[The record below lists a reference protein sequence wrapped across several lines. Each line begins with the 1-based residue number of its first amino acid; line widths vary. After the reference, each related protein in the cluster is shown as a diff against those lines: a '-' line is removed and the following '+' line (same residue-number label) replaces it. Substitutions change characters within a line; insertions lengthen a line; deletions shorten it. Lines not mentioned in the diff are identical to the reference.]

1 MKQNV
6 SRWFALAVVA
16 AFAGVSVV
24 TALNYALSDTA
35 VLKARAQIGKWQKST
50 PSQLSA
56 WEVGGVRN
64 AVRNGQRHRPNDPN
78 LYEYN
83 GFLYGLQAMAAADLP
98 ELQYGMLDEA
108 AANYRLAIQN
118 RPMAPYA
125 WSNLALSL
133 HRREGD
139 QMEMWQAVDRAMKY
153 GAREGGVRLQLATVI
168 LERWEQAGEA
178 RQAWMRQ
185 IANEAEGA
193 LARRLRAL
201 IVASGQESLI
211 LAN

>member
-64 AVRNGQRHRPNDPN
+64 ALRNGQRHRPNDPN

-139 QMEMWQAVDRAMKY
+139 QGEMWQAVDRAMKY
-153 GAREGGVRLQLATVI
+153 GAYEGGVRLQLATVI
-168 LERWEQAGEA
+168 LERWEQAGDA

-185 IANEAEGA
+185 IANEAGGA
-193 LARRLRAL
+193 SARRLRAL